1 MSLPMTQ
8 ILAPACLTTILSGS
22 TQYNSDKQYTL
33 SFPPYNE
40 SGFTNE
46 VNLAGSGCS
55 GQYLGN
61 IATNGNFN
69 TKLKVK
75 GSGGGNLTGLPNI
88 IYLNLTGSLEVI
100 AMDVDTKNPIGN
112 PDILHFTGLLQ
123 LTMNG
128 QQADLSLVNPY
139 AEVQSTNSA
148 IGKTIFESIELGD
161 PVISVTCVNNM
172 RYILLGDFTL
182 TFQIS

>member
-1 MSLPMTQ
+1 MTQ
-8 ILAPACLTTILSGS
+8 ILAPARLTTILSGT

-33 SFPPYNE
+33 CFPPYND

-46 VNLAGSGCS
+46 VNLTGSGCS

-69 TKLKVK
+69 TRLTLR
-75 GSGGGNLTGLPNI
+75 GSGGGNLAGLPNI

-100 AMDVDTKNPIGN
+100 AKDVDTQNPIGN
-112 PDILHFTGLLQ
+112 PTTLHFTGLLQ

-139 AEVQSTNSA
+139 AEVQSTTPV
-148 IGKTIFESIELGD
+148 IGKTIFESIELSD
-161 PVISVTCVNNM
+161 PVISVTCVHNT
-172 RYILLGDFTL
+172 RYILLGDLTL
-182 TFQIS
+182 TFNLS